1 MSVEI
6 EKQLSRKEI
15 YDGHIIHVCVDQIDL
30 AGKKKIRE
38 VVLHSGASAIVP
50 VTQNGGIIFV
60 KQYRYPV
67 QQALLEIPAGKMDP
81 GETPEDC
88 ASREMEEE
96 IVYQGS
102 LIKLGMVYTTPGFS
116 NEAIHLY
123 LARDLVK
130 THQHLDEG
138 EYLDIIEL
146 PIETVREYVNKGL
159 MQDAKTLSALAIAS
173 QYLK

>member
-81 GETPEDC
+81 GETLIQAIE
-88 ASREMEEE
+88 RECQEEM
-96 IVYQGS
+96 GS
-102 LIKLGMVYTTPGFS
+102 MP
-116 NEAIHLY
+116 NY
-123 LARDLVK
+123 LRLV
-130 THQHLDEG
+130 
-138 EYLDIIEL
+138 
-146 PIETVREYVNKGL
+146 PIEKFTSSDNGFVYHTFFCLLLEHDN
-159 MQDAKTLSALAIAS
+159 M
-173 QYLK
+173 

>member
-1 MSVEI
+1 MGSEM
-6 EKQLSRKEI
+6 
-15 YDGHIIHVCVDQIDL
+15 C
-30 AGKKKIRE
+30 IRD
-38 VVLHSGASAIVP
+38 S
-50 VTQNGGIIFV
+50 
-60 KQYRYPV
+60 
-67 QQALLEIPAGKMDP
+67 
-81 GETPEDC
+81 PEDC

-96 IVYQGS
+96 IGYQGS

>member
-1 MSVEI
+1 MR
-6 EKQLSRKEI
+6 LS
-15 YDGHIIHVCVDQIDL
+15 
-30 AGKKKIRE
+30 
-38 VVLHSGASAIVP
+38 
-50 VTQNGGIIFV
+50 GG
-60 KQYRYPV
+60 RP
-67 QQALLEIPAGKMDP
+67 
-81 GETPEDC
+81 
-88 ASREMEEE
+88 
-96 IVYQGS
+96 
-102 LIKLGMVYTTPGFS
+102 PGFS
-116 NEAIHLY
+116 SSRLNRFDPRIHLY

>member
-1 MSVEI
+1 
-6 EKQLSRKEI
+6 
-15 YDGHIIHVCVDQIDL
+15 
-30 AGKKKIRE
+30 
-38 VVLHSGASAIVP
+38 
-50 VTQNGGIIFV
+50 
-60 KQYRYPV
+60 
-67 QQALLEIPAGKMDP
+67 
-81 GETPEDC
+81 
-88 ASREMEEE
+88 
-96 IVYQGS
+96 
-102 LIKLGMVYTTPGFS
+102 MVYTTPGFS